1 MLINLSDAFT
11 SEGYVAKRQAETE
24 LTRIS
29 CRMGDFPIIEKTPL
43 ALTLTN
49 LGTNKAS
56 IEGRMELTLAMQ
68 CDRCLKPVPTKI
80 CLHFVRQEQNFMEG
94 YQLNVDDLIKNECLM
109 DLPAKV
115 LCKPDCKGI
124 CIQCGKD
131 LNEGECGCDRFIPD
145 PRMARIK
152 DIFEAKREV

>member
-1 MLINLSDAFT
+1 MTNLFLLVIIDRVQNIKESAMLINLSDAFT

-56 IEGRMELTLAMQ
+56 IEGRMELTL
-68 CDRCLKPVPTKI
+68 
-80 CLHFVRQEQNFMEG
+80 
-94 YQLNVDDLIKNECLM
+94 
-109 DLPAKV
+109 
-115 LCKPDCKGI
+115 
-124 CIQCGKD
+124 
-131 LNEGECGCDRFIPD
+131 GE
-145 PRMARIK
+145 
-152 DIFEAKREV
+152 